1 MDLIHDRRRRSSMR
15 RASRKLRGLWTGF
28 AALLVLAG
36 CAGDAGEPAPRITI
50 GTGPGGTLYN
60 QIGLSVTSLAQAA
73 LGIPS
78 TARPYTGSSVY
89 LPQLDRGE
97 LPYGINTAV
106 DTAAAYLGAGDY
118 PRPMPN
124 LRAGLRLLA
133 APYQY
138 YVRGDSDL
146 HSIGDLRGQTIV
158 LDFRSIASLDRV
170 HEALLATAQLT
181 SDDIRPV
188 VVAGVTDGIRS
199 LIDGR
204 VASVA
209 TMLGIPALREADA
222 TLSDGIR
229 ILDLGD
235 DESALDKIPGLTAT
249 TLRPGGAV
257 AGVDK
262 PTRVAAIDVYL
273 NVSAHVP
280 AEDVYRLIGT
290 IHRNWSAL
298 QQKLPALRATAPEQ
312 LLPASF
318 TYPFHDGAVR
328 YFREAGLWTAEHDR
342 LQQELTRAR

>member
-1 MDLIHDRRRRSSMR
+1 MERLSR
-15 RASRKLRGLWTGF
+15 RAGRPRLRALRAGF
-28 AALLVLAG
+28 AALLVIAAG
-36 CAGDAGEPAPRITI
+36 CAGDADERTARITI

-60 QIGLSVTSLAQAA
+60 QIGLSLTSLAQAE
-73 LGIPS
+73 LGVPS

-106 DTAAAYLGAGDY
+106 DTAAAYLGVGEY

-158 LDFRSIASLDRV
+158 FDFRSIASLDRV

-181 SDDIRPV
+181 TDDIRPV

-229 ILDLGD
+229 ILDLGA
-235 DESALDKIPGLTAT
+235 DESALERIPGLTAT

-257 AGVDK
+257 AGVDE

-280 AEDVYRLIGT
+280 AEQVHRLIGI
-290 IHRNWSAL
+290 IHRNWTAL
-298 QQKLPALRATAPEQ
+298 QQRLPALRATAPDDV
-312 LLPASF
+312 LPPTF
-318 TYPFHDGAVR
+318 TYPFHDGAVQ

-342 LQQELTRAR
+342 LQRELTSGR